1 VCQPLNPACRTAGN
15 PCTANTECCS
25 RYCSNGT
32 CQLGAS
38 WCIQTGDACTQAESC
53 CTGDCVVAAGATVG
67 TCAALNTG
75 ATYCQDGVDG
85 TVCEGCNACCSRL
98 CTPYGPS
105 GVHVCQPA
113 SGCHVNGDLC
123 RQDSD
128 CCGAAGSGL
137 PGDGNVTCQK
147 EAGKAIGAC
156 RNPTGCNPQSN
167 VCHYQDYACSISS
180 ARNDCCGA
188 TGNSGVC
195 QLDTLGVPRCN
206 GLTACVPAGGICS
219 SAMDC
224 CDGVPCVPD
233 PSGVLRCMVPPDA
246 GKVCVPPGGA
256 CTIDGDCCV
265 GTTCIKEVGAA
276 QGICGNVTPPPD
288 AGVPCAEYGQLC
300 TTDTDCCNQVSCY
313 NGICQ
318 WAVPQ

>member
-1 VCQPLNPACRTAGN
+1 
-15 PCTANTECCS
+15 
-25 RYCSNGT
+25 
-32 CQLGAS
+32 
-38 WCIQTGDACTQAESC
+38 
-53 CTGDCVVAAGATVG
+53 
-67 TCAALNTG
+67 
-75 ATYCQDGVDG
+75 
-85 TVCEGCNACCSRL
+85 
-98 CTPYGPS
+98 
-105 GVHVCQPA
+105 
-113 SGCHVNGDLC
+113 VNGDVC

-128 CCGAAGSGL
+128 CCGAAGTGL
-137 PGDGNVTCQK
+137 PGEGNVICLK
-147 EAGKAIGAC
+147 EVGKAIGAC

-206 GLTACVPAGGICS
+206 GLTECVPAGGICS

-224 CDGVPCVPD
+224 CDHLPCVPD
-233 PSGVLRCMVPPDA
+233 GTGVLRCLVPPD
-246 GKVCVPPGGA
+246 GGTVCVPPGGA
-256 CTIDGDCCV
+256 CTIDADCCV
-265 GTTCIKEVGAA
+265 GTTCIREVGAA

-288 AGVPCAEYGQLC
+288 GGVPDAPPPCAEYGQTC